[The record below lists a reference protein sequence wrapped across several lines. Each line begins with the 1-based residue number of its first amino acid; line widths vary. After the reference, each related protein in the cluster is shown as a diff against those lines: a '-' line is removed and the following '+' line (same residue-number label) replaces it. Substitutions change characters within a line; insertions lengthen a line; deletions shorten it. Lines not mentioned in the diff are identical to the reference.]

1 METALSLILF
11 PIIGFLGYKLIEI
24 IYNASESSWVDR
36 KTNFIDHISNWFEYD
51 YESIQNKKCI
61 EKAVKKYGEKARNPK
76 YLIGLDD
83 KKENE

>member
-1 METALSLILF
+1 MEATLSLILF
-11 PIIGFLGYKLIEI
+11 PIIVFLGYRLIEI
-24 IYNASESSWVDR
+24 IYNANESAWVDR
-36 KTNFIDHISNWFEYD
+36 KTNFINHITNWFEYG

-61 EKAVKKYGEKARNPK
+61 EKAVKKYGEKAYNPK

>member
-61 EKAVKKYGEKARNPK
+61 EKAVKNMA
-76 YLIGLDD
+76 
-83 KKENE
+83 KKLVIQNI

>member
-1 METALSLILF
+1 MEAALSLILF

-36 KTNFIDHISNWFEYD
+36 KANFIDHISNWFEYD